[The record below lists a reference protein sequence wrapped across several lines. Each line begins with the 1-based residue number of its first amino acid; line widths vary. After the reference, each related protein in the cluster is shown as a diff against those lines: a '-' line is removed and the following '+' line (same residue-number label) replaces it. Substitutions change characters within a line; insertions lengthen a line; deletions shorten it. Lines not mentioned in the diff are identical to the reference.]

1 MDAIL
6 AALPALAVILIGL
19 AVGAG
24 LVIFVVGVNR
34 QLALREG
41 R

>member
-1 MDAIL
+1 MALITASLPTLAI
-6 AALPALAVILIGL
+6 IGIGL
-19 AVGAG
+19 AVAAG
-24 LVIFVVGVNR
+24 LVIFVAGVNR